1 MSDRYTVTLSATC
14 DEEFLAAALGQ
25 VQSAMPGLVGLQ
37 LQDFAL
43 RVYRLDEEGFIDSEV
58 PDDELPAAPAPAENG
73 DASPAVDPAPDRP

>member
-14 DEEFLAAALGQ
+14 DEEHLAAALGQ

-58 PDDELPAAPAPAENG
+58 PDDELPG
-73 DASPAVDPAPDRP
+73 VDPAESTPDQSATDLATP